1 MEGQAIQSS
10 GDGSQDNSI
19 VVIILSAIG
28 IYLLF
33 RKSKSKEEGKSSSE
47 VIDSYSKFRDTAM
60 GKSIDDQ
67 ISDEGIDLSV
77 SQILLLD
84 KCLQNMSNEEM
95 QVLIKASKFTQK
107 VDIKKALSENE
118 WKVFVPLRKK
128 ILTCIDET
136 INR

>member
-33 RKSKSKEEGKSSSE
+33 RKSKSKEESKSSSE